1 MLIPTSQPTA
11 LLSPPERGT
20 LYEGL
25 REKVLIT
32 VTTGRN
38 GGCFPCILGPEEC
51 SLSVEMKLA
60 PRNMLVWVPAD

>member
-38 GGCFPCILGPEEC
+38 GGCSPVF
-51 SLSVEMKLA
+51 
-60 PRNMLVWVPAD
+60 WVPKNAR